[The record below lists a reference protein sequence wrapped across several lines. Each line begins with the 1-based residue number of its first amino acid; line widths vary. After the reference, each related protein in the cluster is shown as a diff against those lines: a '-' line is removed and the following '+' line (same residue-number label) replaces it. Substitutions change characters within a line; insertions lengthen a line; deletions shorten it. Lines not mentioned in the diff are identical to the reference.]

1 MEEVSKEGI
10 EAMSEVGTVAVILPT
25 TAYIL
30 RHSDLFLKIL
40 IRKIAFLMSFKM
52 NL

>member
-30 RHSDLFLKIL
+30 RHSDLFLRFPFGKCL
-40 IRKIAFLMSFKM
+40 F
-52 NL
+52 